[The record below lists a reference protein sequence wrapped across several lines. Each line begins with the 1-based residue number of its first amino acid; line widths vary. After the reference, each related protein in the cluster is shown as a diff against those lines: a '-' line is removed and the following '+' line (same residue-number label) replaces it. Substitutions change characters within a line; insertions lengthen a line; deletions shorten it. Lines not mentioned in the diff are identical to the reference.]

1 MASNSNGLIGSRD
14 VNATGSQNSNFF
26 IRKGAAIAN
35 PLLSPVTILSPD
47 TTQTAVL
54 AVDNTGVLTLD
65 SQAVVIEPVNNFT
78 IVVGDGNNGGGA
90 GLQVKPKTDATGV
103 GAISLFNGAAS
114 AEPTY
119 YSIYNASVTAG
130 GLTAGNLQT
139 FGYSGNDINQISNF
153 TVDGSSATFGE
164 NVTGGFSLSV
174 NGSLGLSR
182 VNDPIYNPVVVPPTT
197 TITTVFTSGETLNA
211 GSSTPATP
219 LMIQPGNYQLQ
230 VALYLVNPPS
240 GSTISLPAGG
250 SITAVYQP
258 VPDPVNLSDFSGLN
272 VTTAMLV
279 LPATNSANIPSF
291 STGIFT
297 VTVAEN
303 YGIGLEVVGNFDFGT
318 GGRAIFQLVR
328 FG

>member
-1 MASNSNGLIGSRD
+1 MASNTNGLIGSRD
-14 VNATGSQNSNFF
+14 VNATGALNSNFF
-26 IRKGAAIAN
+26 VRKGAAISN
-35 PLLSPVTILSPD
+35 PLLSPATILSPD

-54 AVDNTGVLTLD
+54 AVDNTGVLTLA
-65 SQAVVIEPVNNFT
+65 SNAVVINPENNFT
-78 IVVGDGNNGGGA
+78 IIVGDGNTGGGA
-90 GLQVKPKTDATGV
+90 GLQVKPNTQTTGTA
-103 GAISLFNGAAS
+103 AISLFNGSAS
-114 AEPTY
+114 ATPTY
-119 YSIYNASVTAG
+119 YSIYNASETAG
-130 GLTAGNLQT
+130 GLTAGNLMT
-139 FGYSGNDINQISNF
+139 FGYSGNNVNQISNF

-164 NVTGGFSLSV
+164 DVVGGCVVSI

-182 VNDPIYNPVVVPPTT
+182 VNDPIYNPVVVPSI

-219 LMIQPGNYQLQ
+219 LMIQPGTYQLQ
-230 VALYLVNPPS
+230 VALYLVNPPT

-258 VPDPVNLSDFSGLN
+258 VPNPVGLSDFSGLN

-279 LPATNSANIPSF
+279 LPATNSSNIPSF

-303 YGIGLEVVGNFDFGT
+303 YGVGLEVVGNFDFGT

>member
-1 MASNSNGLIGSRD
+1 MPNINGLLSCQD
-14 VNATGSQNSNFF
+14 VAATGDVDSNFF
-26 IRKGAAIAN
+26 IRKDEPLIIAS
-35 PLLSPVTILSPD
+35 PLVIQSPDDSQEAILS
-47 TTQTAVL
+47 
-54 AVDNTGVLTLD
+54 VDNTGVLTLD
-65 SQAVVIEPVNNFT
+65 SQAVVIEPENNFT

-103 GAISLFNGAAS
+103 GAISLFNGSAS
-114 AEPTY
+114 ATPTY
-119 YSIYNASVTAG
+119 YSIYNASVTSG
-130 GLTAGNLQT
+130 GLTAGNLMT
-139 FGYSGNDINQISNF
+139 FGYSGNNVKQISNF

-164 NVTGGFSLSV
+164 DVVGGCVVSI

-182 VNDPIYNPVVVPPTT
+182 VNDPIYNPVVVPPSI

-211 GSSTPATP
+211 GVSTPATP

-230 VALYLVNPPS
+230 VALYLVNPPT
-240 GSTISLPAGG
+240 GSTISLPANG

-279 LPATNSANIPSF
+279 VPATNSANIPSF

-303 YGIGLEVVGNFDFGT
+303 YGVGLEVVGNFDFGT